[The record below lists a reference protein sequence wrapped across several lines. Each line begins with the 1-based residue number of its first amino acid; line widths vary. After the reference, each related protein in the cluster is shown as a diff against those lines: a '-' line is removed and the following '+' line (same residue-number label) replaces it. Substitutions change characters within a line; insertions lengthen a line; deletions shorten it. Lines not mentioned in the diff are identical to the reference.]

1 MVLVI
6 HVSSRGLKS
15 PETTFEVVQRFQTP
29 TGNASTQGIM
39 CIYVGNDEKI
49 VYYILVVPLQ
59 SQKHHSTKNKQSIK
73 RRI

>member
-1 MVLVI
+1 M
-6 HVSSRGLKS
+6 RF
-15 PETTFEVVQRFQTP
+15 TTLDGVQKFQTP

-39 CIYVGNDEKI
+39 YIYVGNDEKI
-49 VYYILVVPLQ
+49 CILLVVPLQ

>member
-1 MVLVI
+1 M
-6 HVSSRGLKS
+6 
-15 PETTFEVVQRFQTP
+15 RFQTP

-39 CIYVGNDEKI
+39 WIYVGNDEKI

-59 SQKHHSTKNKQSIK
+59 NQKHHSTKNKQSIK